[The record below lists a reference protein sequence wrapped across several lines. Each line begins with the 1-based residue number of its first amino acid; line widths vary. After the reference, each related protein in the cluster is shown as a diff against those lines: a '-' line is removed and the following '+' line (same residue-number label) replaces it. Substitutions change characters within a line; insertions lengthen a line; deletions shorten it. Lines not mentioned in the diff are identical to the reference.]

1 MSIEDACWEPSAAAV
16 EHANVTRLMRRF
28 GAATIGELHARSVED
43 PAAFWRAVIDDL
55 SIAFV
60 RPPETILDVSAGPE
74 WARWF
79 TGGLVNVAHAGVHR
93 HAHGDRADHPAVD
106 WEGED
111 GTSRRL
117 TYRELD
123 GLVQRLAGG
132 LHALGLRAGDRVGLY
147 LPMIPEAVVTFLA
160 CASLGLV
167 TVPIFSGFAA
177 DAVATRLRDAGARVL
192 VTADGVRRRGKEHP
206 MKQLADAAADSAGA
220 HTVLVVQCLDVPVP
234 WRAGRDLWWHDVV
247 AYGVPRA
254 PVPLDPEAPL
264 LIAYTSGTTGRP
276 KGVVHVHGGFLVKAV
291 EEYAYQLDVHAED
304 RVHWVTDMGW
314 IVGPW
319 QATAVLALGA
329 TLVLYEGAPDHPA
342 PDRLW
347 RLVEGQGVTMLGLSP
362 TLLRALRAHGDSW
375 PGGHDLSTL
384 RVLCSTGEPIDPD
397 SHRWLAETIGGGRC
411 PVINISGGTE
421 VGACFLSP
429 HPVAPMRPVSLQGPA
444 LGMDVD
450 IWDDDGHP
458 VGPGEVGHLVCKQ
471 PWPAMTRGFWNDR
484 ERYLETYWSRFPGVW
499 FHGDWARRDADG
511 HWYVLGRS
519 DDTINVAGKRLGPA
533 EVESVLT
540 AHDAVVE
547 AAAVGMDDELKG
559 QALWC
564 FCVIHPDRPAD
575 EALRKELLDL
585 VVERLGSPFR
595 PGALRFV
602 TALPKTRSA
611 KVMRRAVQAVAGGTD
626 PGDLSSLEDETT
638 LDAIRN
644 AR

>member
-16 EHANVTRLMRRF
+16 EYANVTRLMRRF
-28 GAATIGELHARSVED
+28 EAATIGELHARSVED
-43 PAAFWRAVIDDL
+43 PQAFWRAVIEDL

-60 RPPETILDVSAGPE
+60 RPPEQILDVTAGPE

-93 HAHGDRADHPAVD
+93 YARGDRPDHPAVD
-106 WEGED
+106 W
-111 GTSRRL
+111 
-117 TYRELD
+117 
-123 GLVQRLAGG
+123 
-132 LHALGLRAGDRVGLY
+132 
-147 LPMIPEAVVTFLA
+147 
-160 CASLGLV
+160 SLGLV

-192 VTADGVRRRGKEHP
+192 VTADGVRRRGREHP
-206 MKQLADAAADSAGA
+206 MKQLADVAADAAGA
-220 HTVLVVQCLDVPVP
+220 HTVLVVQRLDVPVP

-247 AYGVPRA
+247 AHGVPRA

-291 EEYAYQLDVHAED
+291 EEFAYQLDVHAED

-347 RLVEGQGVTMLGLSP
+347 RLVHGQGVTMLGLSP
-362 TLLRALRAHGDSW
+362 TLLRALRALGDSW
-375 PGGHDLSTL
+375 LDGRDLSTL
-384 RVLCSTGEPIDPD
+384 RVLSSTGEPIDPD
-397 SHRWLAETIGGGRC
+397 SHRWLAEEIGGGRC

-429 HPVAPMRPVSLQGPA
+429 HPVAPLRPVSLQGPA

-450 IWDDDGHP
+450 IVDDDGRP
-458 VGPGEVGHLVCKQ
+458 VGPGEVGHLVCRQ

-484 ERYLETYWSRFPGVW
+484 ERYLDTYWSRFPGVW

-547 AAAVGMDDELKG
+547 AAAVGMADELKG
-559 QALWC
+559 QTLWC
-564 FCVIHPDRPAD
+564 FCVVRPDRPGD
-575 EALRKELLDL
+575 EALRQELVDL
-585 VVERLGSPFR
+585 VVARLGSPFR

-611 KVMRRAVQAVAGGTD
+611 KVMRRGCRRSRRARTPATCPPWRTRRRWMRSGT
-626 PGDLSSLEDETT
+626 PTEPYSGRRPTT
-638 LDAIRN
+638 RGLPRGHGPAPHPRPWPRPSCGPVPASCCPDRSPS
-644 AR
+644 